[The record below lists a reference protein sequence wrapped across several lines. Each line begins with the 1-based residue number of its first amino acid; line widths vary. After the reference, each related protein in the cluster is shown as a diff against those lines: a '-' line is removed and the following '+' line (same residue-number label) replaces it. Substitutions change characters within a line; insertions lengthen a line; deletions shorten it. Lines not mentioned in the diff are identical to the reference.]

1 MNELKNNNFF
11 ISIFLLFVL
20 ILGKGFHHYL
30 ELKKEKEKREEKVLD
45 IVKKH
50 LNNLIISAKSKDNF
64 LIRDSLRPLISL
76 PFITGVILRGQK
88 GDIIN
93 VAKENNDGRSFLFL
107 NIPIKDK
114 RKNEIGN
121 VSIYS
126 YHPRIIGYIKENVV
140 QFFLSCLIHL
150 FCFYFILDTLSEPK
164 RVRKNWWES
173 GQNNK
178 KNYDL
183 ELLERN
189 PSSVFIIS
197 RDLKVEKVLSL
208 ETFKTFGRNIENE
221 DVFSLLSSEVTV
233 DSLSYK
239 NLSTTWNLAF
249 SEGEGQFNLIK
260 EQLPKKV
267 NTFIRNK
274 LKTFQASYKVIC
286 GNQGEII
293 NIICNL
299 SDITEIQ
306 KKLLDYRKGHVENII
321 VQEILAEKNKK
332 EISQN
337 LERSLRLALNEL
349 ENNLSRYDELITVK
363 ELIKNLRVFLT
374 KINDLNPSLNLLYK
388 EINHINYKVKLW
400 NDTDPLDS
408 LQFEIIENLSRI
420 TEVLLAYSRV
430 ANKFFNLDLNVTAAI
445 HYKIVDR
452 INNLKSIIGNIFRYV
467 PGLEDLDDSKMKSI
481 TKITEMYPDFEGT
494 MELIHKRSRYLAILL
509 HAIREEDLAKKI
521 NNLADCIRS
530 IPEKRSIGEEELKVK
545 LVIPYKRFLVHTND
559 IEEYL
564 RNTYLKEEKHKAS

>member
-1 MNELKNNNFF
+1 M
-11 ISIFLLFVL
+11 LFVL